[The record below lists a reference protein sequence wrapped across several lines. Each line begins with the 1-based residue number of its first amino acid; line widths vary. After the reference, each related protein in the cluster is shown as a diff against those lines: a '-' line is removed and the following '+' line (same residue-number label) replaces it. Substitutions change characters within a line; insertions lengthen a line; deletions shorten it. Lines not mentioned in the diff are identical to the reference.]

1 MNNQNMKKCPTCGVL
16 LYGRLVDAIKNPHNR
31 ESCPKDIG
39 KKVDKKEKEE

>member
-1 MNNQNMKKCPTCGVL
+1 MSNVWCL